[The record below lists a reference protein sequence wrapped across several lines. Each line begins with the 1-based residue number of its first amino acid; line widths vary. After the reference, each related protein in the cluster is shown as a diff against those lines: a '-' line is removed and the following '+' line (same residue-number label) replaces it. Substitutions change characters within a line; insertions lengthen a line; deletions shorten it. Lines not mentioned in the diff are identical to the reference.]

1 MTIQPVFQSY
11 WRVSLGIVKLNEVG
25 DSMSRFR
32 WLRDPGAHMT
42 GSGQSTRLRGKKI
55 SFNTPEFF
63 TELSRASEPYLSHR
77 LHAHVN
83 TSVPSLD
90 PGKAQRRSLWK
101 SEGFRVSRMQVVV

>member
-1 MTIQPVFQSY
+1 M
-11 WRVSLGIVKLNEVG
+11 VKR
-25 DSMSRFR
+25 S
-32 WLRDPGAHMT
+32 W
-42 GSGQSTRLRGKKI
+42 GSHDRQWTKHQIEGGKKI
-55 SFNTPEFF
+55 SFNAPEFF

-101 SEGFRVSRMQVVV
+101 SEGFGVSRMQVVV